1 MSAGVLDF
9 IFGHRPAGLP
19 VIAAP
24 PEDAFWRSV
33 RPRRGRPVR
42 AKLATKDGSVRS
54 RRGFLHYQAGEHYIV
69 RRRRGAPSVVQ
80 RQMFER
86 TYERQP
92 DGSYAKRRDLEYRYF
107 TLPHSCI
114 VQTREGA
121 QRAAAGDWI
130 MQGLEGE
137 LWPLSPEQGRRL
149 YAPLHIAPLERP
161 PRPHTFAQLV
171 EAIAAMANNHNVG
184 GEREITVGDVLSAAG
199 RRTYGP
205 LLLLIGLFSISPAT
219 IVPGMTWFAAG
230 LTFLLSLQL
239 TLGARR
245 PWLPASLLRMHV
257 SRESIRAGAE
267 SMRTWAG
274 RIDRVLQPR
283 LVLLSE
289 PPFANLA
296 GLACALAAV
305 ATFPLGLIPVAPLAP
320 GMAITLIGLGLF
332 VRDGLLL
339 LTGAVVMSGALW
351 IAYASF
357 T

>member
-9 IFGHRPAGLP
+9 VFGHQPAKLP
-19 VIAAP
+19 LVTTPPADVI
-24 PEDAFWRSV
+24 WRSV

-42 AKLATKDGSVRS
+42 AKLATKDGAVRS
-54 RRGFLHYQAGEHYIV
+54 RRGYLNYKAGEHYIV

-80 RQMFER
+80 REMFER

-92 DGSYAKRRDLEYRYF
+92 DGTFAKRRNLEYRYF
-107 TLPHSCI
+107 SLSYPCI

-149 YAPLHIAPLERP
+149 YAPLHVPPLATP
-161 PRPHTFAQLV
+161 PRPHTLAQFV
-171 EAIAAMANNHNVG
+171 EALAAMANNHILG

-205 LLLLIGLFSISPAT
+205 LLLLIGLFSVSPAT
-219 IVPGMTWFAAG
+219 IVPGMTWFAAA
-230 LTFLLSLQL
+230 LTLLLSLQL
-239 TLGARR
+239 ALGAKR
-245 PWLPASLLRMHV
+245 PWLPRNLLRVRV
-257 SRESIRAGAE
+257 SRDAIRAGAE
-267 SMRTWAG
+267 SMRQWAR
-274 RIDRVLQPR
+274 RIDAVLQPR
-283 LVLLSE
+283 LVFLSE

-296 GLACALAAV
+296 GLASALAALT
-305 ATFPLGLIPVAPLAP
+305 TFPLGLIPIAPLAP
-320 GMAITLIGLGLF
+320 GIAVAFIGLGLF
-332 VRDGLLL
+332 ARDGLLL
-339 LTGAVVMSGALW
+339 LIGGVVMSGALW
-351 IAYASF
+351 LAYASF

>member
-1 MSAGVLDF
+1 MSARVLDF
-9 IFGHRPAGLP
+9 IFGHRPAKLP

-24 PEDAFWRSV
+24 PADAFWRSV
-33 RPRRGRPVR
+33 HPRRGRPLR
-42 AKLATKDGSVRS
+42 AKLANKDGAVRS
-54 RRGFLHYQAGEHYIV
+54 RRGYLNYKAGEHYIV

-80 RQMFER
+80 RALFER
-86 TYERQP
+86 MYERRA
-92 DGSYAKRRDLEYRYF
+92 DGTYSKRRDLEYRYF
-107 TLPHSCI
+107 TLPHQCI

-149 YAPLHIAPLERP
+149 YAPLHIQPLHTA

-171 EAIAAMANNHNVG
+171 ESIAAMANDHSVG

-199 RRTYGP
+199 RRTFGP
-205 LLLLIGLFSISPAT
+205 LLLLIGIFSISPAT
-219 IVPGMTWFAAG
+219 IVPGMTWFSAG
-230 LTFLLSLQL
+230 LTLLLSLQL
-239 TLGARR
+239 ALGAKR
-245 PWLPASLLRMHV
+245 PWLPPGLLRILV
-257 SRESIRAGAE
+257 SRDAIRAGAE
-267 SMRTWAG
+267 SMRKWAQ

-283 LVLLSE
+283 LVFLSE

-296 GLACALAAV
+296 GLGCALAAI

-320 GMAITLIGLGLF
+320 GLAITLIGLGLF
-332 VRDGLLL
+332 ARDGLLL
-339 LTGAVVMSGALW
+339 LSGAVVMGGAVW